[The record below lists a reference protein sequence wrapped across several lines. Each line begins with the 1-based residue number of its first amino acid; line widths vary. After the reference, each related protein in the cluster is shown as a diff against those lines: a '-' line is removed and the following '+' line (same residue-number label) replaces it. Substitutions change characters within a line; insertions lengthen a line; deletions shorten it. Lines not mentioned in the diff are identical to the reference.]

1 MSKKTTSLILGL
13 LASAEAQGNDFNMI
27 SEANGRDMLD
37 SYAQQLG
44 SEAPRNLSAYEKF
57 MEDERQKKMDYID
70 NVRND
75 PYADDLL
82 QDPPNKGRSN
92 EIPMPRDDYA
102 DGLPDPLPQ
111 SIRERVMRESERRQN
126 AFSE

>member
-1 MSKKTTSLILGL
+1 
-13 LASAEAQGNDFNMI
+13 
-27 SEANGRDMLD
+27 
-37 SYAQQLG
+37 
-44 SEAPRNLSAYEKF
+44 

-82 QDPPNKGRSN
+82 QAPANKGRSN

-102 DGLPDPLPQ
+102 DGLPDPSPQ